1 MNVTQKPKIVLDD
14 VREVDDAAGTHYET
28 VLTGKQII
36 DLIENDLLKFEGNI
50 RPDWQKNSMGA
61 KTKRKVNNWA
71 AELLEG
77 NGVIGNLSI
86 RLNPD
91 AADTD
96 YEIEDESLALF
107 SGYFDTGIDSQSR
120 ITAIQKAS
128 DNITTMNPNAVHLYD
143 RRFAVRIWLANDTDA
158 PRIGRSFNNDGDKVN
173 ESAAKSAYQE
183 DFTTDDLVN
192 RLVRG
197 SAHLGTNNV
206 ELLSN
211 SVSASS
217 AKLVAFNTLSKAFE
231 DHWTDLP
238 FNEQARADQV
248 DFLVKFWD
256 ALVQVRPEFGRV
268 TTDVR
273 KKIRGSSVAGSALS
287 VHGVIAIAAAIWAS
301 SSKDL
306 SILGHL
312 KDPATTGNGAPVD
325 YFSYN
330 NPDWQKIGVLV
341 SSVTSGGI
349 AKLTLRT
356 SFQTRKAAADSMLA
370 KVGLKP

>member
-1 MNVTQKPKIVLDD
+1 MNPTQKPKIVLDD
-14 VREVDDAAGTHYET
+14 VREVDDAGGTHYET
-28 VLTGKQII
+28 VLTGKQIV
-36 DLIENDLLKFEGNI
+36 DLIDSDLLKFEGNI
-50 RPDWQKNSMGA
+50 RPDWQRNRMAA

-71 AELLEG
+71 SQLLEG

-91 AADTD
+91 DDDTD
-96 YEIEDESLALF
+96 YEIEDDALALF

-128 DNITTMNPNAVHLYD
+128 DNIATMHPDAVHLYD
-143 RRFAVRIWLANDTDA
+143 RRFAVRIWLANDADA

-197 SAHLGTNNV
+197 STHLGTNNV

-231 DHWTDLP
+231 DHWSDLP
-238 FNEQARADQV
+238 FNEQARAAQV
-248 DFLVKFWD
+248 DFLVEFWD
-256 ALVQVRPEFGRV
+256 ALVNERPEFGRV

-273 KKIRGSSVAGSALS
+273 KNLRATSVAGSALS
-287 VHGVIAIAAAIWAS
+287 VYGIIAIAAAIWATPT
-301 SSKDL
+301 KDL
-306 SILGHL
+306 SVLAHL
-312 KDPATTGNGAPVD
+312 KDSAATGNGTSVD
-325 YFSYN
+325 YFSHQ

-341 SSVTSGGI
+341 SSVTSGGT

-370 KVGLKP
+370 KVGLKV